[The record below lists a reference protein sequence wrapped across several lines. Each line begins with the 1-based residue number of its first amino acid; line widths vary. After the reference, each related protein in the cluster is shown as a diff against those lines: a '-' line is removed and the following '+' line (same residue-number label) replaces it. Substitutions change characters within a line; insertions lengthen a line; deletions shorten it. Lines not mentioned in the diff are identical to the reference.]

1 MGTGGGSGAPENFS
15 DWNERD
21 GEIFADYGPWMG
33 KRDDLAWIYMLDKE
47 IGFCFNNEHDPPP
60 AESVL
65 EDGRT
70 DKRSPPDKISGSA
83 AKKNKGNNN
92 MCEVMNNGFQ
102 LMSTLF
108 EEQNKKEQQ
117 STSSM
122 KDAGIAIDLIERLR
136 SELERLKKENGSKRR
151 VKRVQKALAH
161 AYKKLGD
168 VESESDVSSVSSES
182 VKCFRH
188 E

>member
-1 MGTGGGSGAPENFS
+1 
-15 DWNERD
+15 
-21 GEIFADYGPWMG
+21 
-33 KRDDLAWIYMLDKE
+33 
-47 IGFCFNNEHDPPP
+47 
-60 AESVL
+60 
-65 EDGRT
+65 
-70 DKRSPPDKISGSA
+70 
-83 AKKNKGNNN
+83 
-92 MCEVMNNGFQ
+92 
-102 LMSTLF
+102 MSTLF

-117 STSSM
+117 STTSI

-151 VKRVQKALAH
+151 VKRVNKALAH

-182 VKCFRH
+182 VYFFRH